1 MLFRNLG
8 TKIKNECLTKQINA
22 ERVLRGIK
30 KTMIAGCSIVGASV
44 IINATSSTMAKALVT
59 SILTMNF
66 VIIGFV
72 IVGSV
77 ITIKYAAEESAKLI
91 YKALTA

>member
-8 TKIKNECLTKQINA
+8 TKIKNECLTNQINA
-22 ERVLRGIK
+22 ERFLKGIK
-30 KTMIAGCSIVGASV
+30 KAMIAGCSIVGASV
-44 IINATSSTMAKALVT
+44 IISATSSMMTKAILT
-59 SILTMNF
+59 SILTMNLA
-66 VIIGFV
+66 IIGFV
-72 IVGSV
+72 VVGSV